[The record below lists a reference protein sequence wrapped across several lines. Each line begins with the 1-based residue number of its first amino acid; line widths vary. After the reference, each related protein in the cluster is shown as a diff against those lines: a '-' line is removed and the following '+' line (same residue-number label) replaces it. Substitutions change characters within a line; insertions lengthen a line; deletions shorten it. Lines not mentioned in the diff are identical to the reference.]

1 MFSFVHV
8 SQGGR
13 PEHFDFLVLHATHA
27 TDVLVDFLL
36 FEREDSGVSI
46 CATLPL
52 LLHVAKVLSAAKA
65 VTKDCEV
72 NCGMVD

>member
-1 MFSFVHV
+1 MLSLVHV

-36 FEREDSGVSI
+36 FDREDSGESI
-46 CATLPL
+46 CATLSL
-52 LLHVAKVLSAAKA
+52 LLHVAEVLSAAEA
-65 VTKDCEV
+65 MTKDCYL